1 MINIDFKNIV
11 IQRFYKILNNI
22 IEHKY
27 THYWFSGGRG
37 STKSSFIGLSIP
49 LLMLLD
55 EDVNCLAL
63 RKISATLKDSVYNQ
77 ILWAIDIMGL
87 NQYFKATVS
96 PLEITYLPTNQ
107 KIFLRGADNP
117 IKIKSIK
124 PKKGYIGV
132 VWFEELDQFKGEEE
146 IRNILQSANR
156 GGDKYWNFY
165 SFNPPK
171 SRDNWANIAIQDER
185 EDKIVTHNTYLDVPV
200 EWLGEQFVIE
210 AEHLKKTKP
219 FAYEHEYLGIA
230 TGTGGAVFENIEGRT
245 IEDEEINTLDHFYY
259 GIDFGFAVDEFAWCK
274 MAYSR
279 KKNTLWILDEIYQ
292 VRLSNARAV
301 ELIKEKL
308 KDDVSILQVADSAEP
323 KSIADFNERGLRVI
337 GAKKGA
343 DSINRGFKWLQDLE
357 KIIIDKRRT
366 PNAFREFMNYEYD
379 IDRNGN
385 FISRYPDKNDH
396 ILSAVRY
403 AMEDTINN
411 RTVKW
416 G

>member
-55 EDVNCLAL
+55 EDVNCLVL

-132 VWFEELDQFKGEEE
+132 VWL
-146 IRNILQSANR
+146 
-156 GGDKYWNFY
+156 
-165 SFNPPK
+165 SF
-171 SRDNWANIAIQDER
+171 
-185 EDKIVTHNTYLDVPV
+185 
-200 EWLGEQFVIE
+200 
-210 AEHLKKTKP
+210 
-219 FAYEHEYLGIA
+219 
-230 TGTGGAVFENIEGRT
+230 
-245 IEDEEINTLDHFYY
+245 
-259 GIDFGFAVDEFAWCK
+259 
-274 MAYSR
+274 
-279 KKNTLWILDEIYQ
+279 
-292 VRLSNARAV
+292 
-301 ELIKEKL
+301 
-308 KDDVSILQVADSAEP
+308 
-323 KSIADFNERGLRVI
+323 
-337 GAKKGA
+337 
-343 DSINRGFKWLQDLE
+343 
-357 KIIIDKRRT
+357 
-366 PNAFREFMNYEYD
+366 
-379 IDRNGN
+379 
-385 FISRYPDKNDH
+385 
-396 ILSAVRY
+396 
-403 AMEDTINN
+403 
-411 RTVKW
+411 
-416 G
+416 